1 MSAEKLNVNVEI
13 VEGGKFPTLGT
24 KGSGAVDLYARL
36 DDGGAITLLPG
47 QTKMIPLGIKTE
59 IPEGYVG
66 LLFARS
72 GLAKDG
78 IAPANKVGVVDSDY
92 RGEWMMAAY
101 NHGHERKIIYNGDR
115 VAQMMIIES
124 KPLTF
129 TQVESVNSTERGEGG
144 FGSTGA

>member
-1 MSAEKLNVNVEI
+1 MNDSINVNIELI
-13 VEGGKFPTLGT
+13 EGGQFPALGT
-24 KGSGAVDLYARL
+24 SGAGCRDLYARIEG
-36 DDGGAITLLPG
+36 DGEIVILPG

-59 IPEGYVG
+59 IPENYVG

-78 IAPANKVGVVDSDY
+78 LAPANKVGVVDSDY
-92 RGEWMMAAY
+92 RGEWMMAAH
-101 NHGHERKIIYNGDR
+101 NHGSNRIVVHNGDR

-124 KPLTF
+124 LKFSF
-129 TQVESVNSTERGEGG
+129 TQVNSVNDTERGSGG